1 MSQPGRGRKE
11 CSRKKKH
18 KVPEEREKKN
28 SRLESQQSLIRPFL
42 ECEEGDT

>member
-18 KVPEEREKKN
+18 KVPEERKKK